1 MDLTIELLLSTL
13 LIIAVTVVHATGIAL
28 MDQLFRTDSREFAT
42 LKLIHRELGL
52 MVPMALFLLALHT
65 VEIFIFA
72 AFYLLTGDGQNIREA
87 IYHSALAYTTMGVV
101 EGGLTKWQIISAFE
115 GLVGFLMIGWSS
127 AVFVTEMDRVIRRRK

>member
-1 MDLTIELLLSTL
+1 MDLLTELLLSTV
-13 LIIAVTVVHATGIAL
+13 LIVLVTVVHATGIAA
-28 MDQLFRTDSREFAT
+28 MDHLFRTESRELGA
-42 LKLIHRELGL
+42 LKLFHREFGL

-72 AFYLLTGDGQNIREA
+72 LFYLLTGDGQNIRDA

-101 EGGLTKWQIISAFE
+101 EGGLTKWEIVSAFE

-127 AVFVTEMDRVIRRRK
+127 AVFVTEMDRVIRRRR